1 MPTVSPRVIAAL
13 PAGAIALIVFAVLV
27 LVQPLVALVAALVAG
42 AAVLWLLLRS
52 ATSRA
57 LRSLAA
63 EPLVEGAE
71 PRLESL
77 VESICA
83 SHGISE
89 PGLYVASSDALDA
102 AVVGRSDDT
111 RLVVTTGLLRG
122 LDRLELEAVVARELS
137 MFGSGVHAATMLAGV
152 GSMFG
157 PLGAR
162 LRERTLDDRRFVL
175 ADFEAVA
182 VTRYPP
188 GLAAAFEKAAT
199 GPRVSYAAASD
210 HLWMIGSGRGASQPD
225 LRERVDGL
233 LEL

>member
-1 MPTVSPRVIAAL
+1 MPTVSARALAAL
-13 PAGAIALIVFAVLV
+13 PSVVVALLVLVVLV
-27 LVQPLVALVAALVAG
+27 LVQPIVALVVALVVGAALFLFVLRG
-42 AAVLWLLLRS
+42 A
-52 ATSRA
+52 TGRA
-57 LRSLAA
+57 LRALAA
-63 EPLVEGAE
+63 EPLAEGAE

-89 PGLYVASSDALDA
+89 PDLYIVSSDALDA

-111 RLVVTTGLLRG
+111 RLVVTSGLLRG

-137 MFGSGVHAATMLAGV
+137 MFGSGVHAATMLASV
-152 GSMFG
+152 GGLLG

-162 LRERTLDDRRFVL
+162 LRERALDDRRFVS
-175 ADFEAVA
+175 ADFDAVA

-188 GLAAAFEKAAT
+188 ALAAAFAKAAD
-199 GPRVSYAAASD
+199 GPRVTPVAASD
-210 HLWMIGSGRGASQPD
+210 HLWMIGSGAAQPD